1 MEDKKLA
8 TLGWGA
14 TCMSVAMYVAYI
26 PQIIGNLEGD
36 KGDWIQPL
44 VASINCTLWVIYG
57 MLYSPRD
64 WPLAVANMPGI
75 VFGLLAFSTALF

>member
-1 MEDKKLA
+1 MGGHLHVGGHVRGLHPADHRQP
-8 TLGWGA
+8 G
-14 TCMSVAMYVAYI
+14 
-26 PQIIGNLEGD
+26 GD